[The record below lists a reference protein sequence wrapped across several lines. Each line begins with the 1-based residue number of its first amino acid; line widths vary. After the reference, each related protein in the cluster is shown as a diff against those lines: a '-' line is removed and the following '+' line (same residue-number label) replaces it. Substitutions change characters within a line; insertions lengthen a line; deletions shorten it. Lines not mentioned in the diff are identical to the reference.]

1 MCACVLS
8 RFSCVWCFVT
18 PRTVAHQTLLSME
31 FFRKEYWMSCH
42 SLLYGIFLTQG
53 LNPSLFCLLPWQV
66 GSLPLALPG
75 KPMKSNQIQFQFSCS
90 GESDSLWPYRPWTT
104 RLFCPQDSPVKN
116 TGVDCHA
123 LLLGIFPTEGLNP
136 ASLMSSALAS
146 GFFTI
151 STTSSYYLMIISAVI
166 QQW

>member
-1 MCACVLS
+1 MLLLEEGICACL
-8 RFSCVWCFVT
+8 
-18 PRTVAHQTLLSME
+18 VAQLCPTLWDARDCRPPGS
-31 FFRKEYWMSCH
+31 SI
-42 SLLYGIFLTQG
+42 YG
-53 LNPSLFCLLPWQV
+53 
-66 GSLPLALPG
+66 
-75 KPMKSNQIQFQFSCS
+75 
-90 GESDSLWPYRPWTT
+90 
-104 RLFCPQDSPVKN
+104 DSPVKN

-166 QQW
+166 QQ